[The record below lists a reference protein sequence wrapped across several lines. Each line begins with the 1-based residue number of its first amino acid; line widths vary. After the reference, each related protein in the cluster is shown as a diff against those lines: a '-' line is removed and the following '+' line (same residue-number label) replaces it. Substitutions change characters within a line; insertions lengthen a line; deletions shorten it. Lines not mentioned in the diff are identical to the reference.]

1 MRWGWIRATVGA
13 AGFRHAYMFRSIR
26 RFSGRLPLR
35 ALILLLIAAALTL
48 SGCGLFGGDDAPAT
62 APAPPPAS
70 DDPQPTQQPAAQQ
83 PAQTPQQAR
92 DPQPVSTTQQ
102 SQAAEQQPA
111 AEEPQQQAAAE
122 TPAAAAAEYV
132 VQPGDTLAAIAAA
145 HDVRLDDLIRVNNI
159 QNPNVLSVGQRLL
172 IPGDEP
178 EAVVAEPAG
187 SDEAAAVD
195 SGDAQAEESVD
206 TPTVTLPNTAVA
218 LATPTTTSASQFPQP
233 GPDATVT
240 NLPNPPASFIQYG
253 ADLLPWMHGRTIV
266 DEIVPVFYAWPM
278 PNTAVALATPTTTSA
293 SQFPQPGPDATV
305 TNLPNPPASFIQ
317 YGADL
322 LPWMHGRTIVD
333 EIVPVFYAWP
343 MPPLIEGDSRVNL
356 VDTNGDGL
364 FSAAI
369 IFTDPNSFGAAVP
382 FSNLVVYDPI
392 PGRAD
397 RYRIGYDH
405 RLAYGREVQGLQV
418 LSDLDLTGDGIRDVT
433 FREVSCSGGVC
444 ANAFYVLR
452 GVGDGYVVVTGA
464 EAQINDV
471 ETVEVADGTADG
483 VLDLVVAGI
492 AADDGQP
499 YRFTLSVQAGALVE
513 VSRIARGG

>member
-83 PAQTPQQAR
+83 PAQAAQQAR
-92 DPQPVSTTQQ
+92 DPQLVSTTQQ
-102 SQAAEQQPA
+102 SQTAEQQPA

-278 PNTAVALATPTTTSA
+278 PP
-293 SQFPQPGPDATV
+293 
-305 TNLPNPPASFIQ
+305 
-317 YGADL
+317 L
-322 LPWMHGRTIVD
+322 L
-333 EIVPVFYAWP
+333 
-343 MPPLIEGDSRVNL
+343 EGDSRVNL

-499 YRFTLSVQAGALVE
+499 YTFTLSVQAGALVE

>member
-1 MRWGWIRATVGA
+1 
-13 AGFRHAYMFRSIR
+13 MFRSIR

-278 PNTAVALATPTTTSA
+278 P
-293 SQFPQPGPDATV
+293 
-305 TNLPNPPASFIQ
+305 
-317 YGADL
+317 
-322 LPWMHGRTIVD
+322 
-333 EIVPVFYAWP
+333 
-343 MPPLIEGDSRVNL
+343 PLIEGDSRVNL

>member
-1 MRWGWIRATVGA
+1 
-13 AGFRHAYMFRSIR
+13 MFRSIR

-35 ALILLLIAAALTL
+35 ALTLLLIAAALTL

-83 PAQTPQQAR
+83 PAQAAQQAR

-102 SQAAEQQPA
+102 SRAAQQQPA
-111 AEEPQQQAAAE
+111 AEEPQQQAAAG
-122 TPAAAAAEYV
+122 TSAAAAAEYV

-178 EAVVAEPAG
+178 EAVVAEPAESG
-187 SDEAAAVD
+187 EATAVD

-206 TPTVTLPNTAVA
+206 TPTVTL
-218 LATPTTTSASQFPQP
+218 
-233 GPDATVT
+233 
-240 NLPNPPASFIQYG
+240 
-253 ADLLPWMHGRTIV
+253 
-266 DEIVPVFYAWPM
+266 

-492 AADDGQP
+492 AADDGQS
-499 YRFTLSVQAGALVE
+499 YTFTLSVQAGALVE